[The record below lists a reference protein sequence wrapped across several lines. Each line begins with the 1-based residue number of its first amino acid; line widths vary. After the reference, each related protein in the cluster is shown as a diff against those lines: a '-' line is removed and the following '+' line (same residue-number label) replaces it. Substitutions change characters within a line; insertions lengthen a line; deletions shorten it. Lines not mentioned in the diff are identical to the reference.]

1 MDKTIVDRVEEV
13 AKKNGISM
21 TGVATAWCVSKGVN
35 PIIGL
40 SSKERIDE
48 AVKNSRIKL
57 SEEDIA
63 YLEEPYL
70 PKAIVG
76 H

>member
-1 MDKTIVDRVEEV
+1 M
-13 AKKNGISM
+13 AA
-21 TGVATAWCVSKGVN
+21 VATAWTLSKCVN

-48 AVKNSRIKL
+48 ACANIKVEL
-57 SEEDIA
+57 TEEEIQ

-70 PKAIVG
+70 PKPVTG
-76 H
+76 Y